1 MKAWINRITANWNV
15 VAALLGLWAFFAYLV
30 ARVLHS
36 VPFWALFILLVA
48 TVIGLLF
55 RLALARSMAILIL
68 ILAALNKVVSLFTN
82 GFTWRQALYATGIAA
97 LAYYFWK
104 EPDNGLLDDWGGGEK
119 NDKQDGK
126 EEAEGSDEPMIS
138 LVHLRQQPR
147 YLEAAVLANALSE
160 AWGLEIFGGDGE
172 PSEDGAGV
180 VAGNSPFFMVIVRK
194 PSFCIFSVHNHDRNY
209 FDEPEEVAKGVT
221 NRRFAEVIR
230 EHSSWLSVDLVRIE
244 DSSVAQDEAYR
255 MIGKAVSALAD
266 DDVMAIVCPQHNFF
280 NLWTTELEEVL
291 CGEWPLDA
299 MKREVKAPV
308 YGVPDGDAIE
318 DAIQQARER
327 WPEFV
332 AAFKIRE
339 PGDERYLVKARFVG
353 EDDEAEHMWVQ
364 VIGLEPEYVHG
375 HLCNDPM
382 HTKKL
387 KQGSQVELPVADV
400 SDWVCPDAEGNPLGN
415 FTHQAV
421 MNAAKAPAKV

>member
-68 ILAALNKVVSLFTN
+68 VLAALNKLVTLFTK

-104 EPDNGLLDDWGGGEK
+104 EPDTGLLDDWGSGEK

-126 EEAEGSDEPMIS
+126 EDAEGSDEPLIS

-147 YLEAAVLANALSE
+147 FLEAAVLANALSE
-160 AWGLEIFGGDGE
+160 AWGLNILGGDE
-172 PSEDGAGV
+172 EVPDDADGF
-180 VAGNSPFFMVIVRK
+180 VAGGNPLFLVMVQKPTFAMFMV
-194 PSFCIFSVHNHDRNY
+194 HNRDQGY
-209 FDEPEEVAKGVT
+209 FDDPEKVASGVT

-230 EHSSWLSVDLVRIE
+230 EHGAWLAVDLMKVADTKVGQE
-244 DSSVAQDEAYR
+244 DAYR

-266 DDVMAIVCPQHNFF
+266 DDVMAILCPQHNFF
-280 NLWTTELEEVL
+280 NLWTPELETLL
-291 CGEWPLDA
+291 CGDSPLDA

-318 DAIQQARER
+318 QAIQQARER

-353 EDDEAEHMWVQ
+353 EDDEAEHMWAQ
-364 VIGLEPEYVHG
+364 VIGLEPEYLHG
-375 HLCNDPM
+375 HLLNDPM

-387 KQGSQVELPVADV
+387 KQGSQVEVPVSDV

-421 MNAAKAPAKV
+421 AAAAKAAAKV